1 MRIGCHVSIS
11 GGIHCAVDNASK
23 IDGTAFQIFTRNPR
37 GWNAKEITDS
47 ERDLYKSKLDKSGI
61 DSSATCAHMPYLA
74 SPKKDVHEKSVAR
87 GEVHAWN
94 TIHCNPSERR

>member
-47 ERDLYKSKLDKSGI
+47 EKTVQIK
-61 DSSATCAHMPYLA
+61 A
-74 SPKKDVHEKSVAR
+74 
-87 GEVHAWN
+87 
-94 TIHCNPSERR
+94 

>member
-47 ERDLYKSKLDKSGI
+47 ERDLYKSKLGYRLNQYLSK
-61 DSSATCAHMPYLA
+61 CA
-74 SPKKDVHEKSVAR
+74 KVHLQR
-87 GEVHAWN
+87 QN
-94 TIHCNPSERR
+94 R